1 MNSYTPEE
9 PIEIV
14 LIEDNPGDVRLTQEA
29 FNSVESDVTFQV
41 VTNGVE
47 AGRYFSELDGSDP
60 DDHPDLVLLDLNL
73 PRSDGFDV
81 LDILAE
87 EIEYPPPPVLILSS
101 SESKADIIK
110 SYEKAANA
118 YLTKPQS
125 PTEFDSMAQAI
136 ESFWIDTAQHAPV
149 EACA

>member
-1 MNSYTPEE
+1 MCAHTPNE

-29 FNSVESDVTFQV
+29 FNAVESEVSFHV

-47 AGRYFSELDGSDP
+47 ATQYFSERDASDP

-73 PRSDGFDV
+73 PRADGFDV
-81 LDILAE
+81 LDMLDT
-87 EIEYPPPPVLILSS
+87 EIDYPPPPVLILSS
-101 SESKADIIK
+101 SESKEDIIK

-125 PTEFDSMAQAI
+125 PTEFDSMARAI

-149 EACA
+149 ETCT